1 MDQEQCQAF
10 LQAILD
16 GTEEPLGAYQAAK
29 RLGYAEARPL
39 RYHFP
44 QECAE
49 ITQRAKAYRKQRKEQ
64 RLAQVREEVRRAM
77 LSLHAQGIYPSQRQL
92 RSLLPGGFML
102 QPAAKEAWYATLYE
116 LGFDTRNVRHTHVG
130 PAPISS

>member
-1 MDQEQCQAF
+1 MA
-10 LQAILD
+10 LQTILD
-16 GTEEPLGAYQAAK
+16 GREEALGVYQVAE
-29 RLGYAEARPL
+29 RLGYAACQL

-92 RSLLPGGFML
+92 RPLLPSSFL
-102 QPAAKEAWYATLYE
+102 RQAEAKEAWCLTLQE
-116 LGFDTRNVRHTHVG
+116 LGFK
-130 PAPISS
+130 A